1 MVGEK
6 QTGRGRLIHLVE
18 RVNKTLKP
26 AMGPAV
32 IGPLDG
38 NRIVESGPCPVCGE
52 AMSEHVI
59 EYTGEDAILHCP
71 AGYAMAVQLPVK
83 LSMLDMP
90 SVRVRRARAGRR

>member
-6 QTGRGRLIHLVE
+6 QTGTGKLTHFVE

-26 AMGPAV
+26 AMGPAM

-38 NRIVESGPCPVCGE
+38 NRIPEVGPCPVCGE

-59 EYTGEDAILHCP
+59 EYTGADAILHCP
-71 AGYAMAVQLPVK
+71 AGYAVAV
-83 LSMLDMP
+83 DC
-90 SVRVRRARAGRR
+90 R

>member
-6 QTGRGRLIHLVE
+6 PPRTDKLTHIIE

-26 AMGPAV
+26 AMGPAM

-38 NRIVESGPCPVCGE
+38 NRIPKVGPCPVCGE
-52 AMSEHVI
+52 AMAQHVI
-59 EYTGEDAILHCP
+59 EYTGSDAILHCP
-71 AGYAMAVQLPVK
+71 AGYAVAVELPVK

-90 SVRVRRARAGRR
+90 SLRGGRARAGRR

>member
-6 QTGRGRLIHLVE
+6 QKGNGRLTHFVE

-26 AMGPAV
+26 AMGPAM

-38 NRIVESGPCPVCGE
+38 NRMVESGPCPVCGE
-52 AMSEHVI
+52 EMSQHVI
-59 EYTGEDAILHCP
+59 EHTGSDAILHCP

-90 SVRVRRARAGRR
+90 SVRVRRAGSRRR